1 MKFRILGDSIITS
14 NSAYKG
20 LYREEPIYIEDD
32 ELYPFWDWYATE
44 AGDGGYISDI
54 EKAKKLVEMYAKK
67 EYIMK
72 SSGLKSK
79 KLALKIASL
88 V

>member
-32 ELYPFWDWYATE
+32 ELYPFWIGMLLRLVMEVYF
-44 AGDGGYISDI
+44 GY
-54 EKAKKLVEMYAKK
+54 
-67 EYIMK
+67 
-72 SSGLKSK
+72 
-79 KLALKIASL
+79 
-88 V
+88 

>member
-32 ELYPFWDWYATE
+32 ELYPFGIGMLLRLVME
-44 AGDGGYISDI
+44 GIFRI
-54 EKAKKLVEMYAKK
+54 LKKQKTCRDVCKK
-67 EYIMK
+67 GNI
-72 SSGLKSK
+72 L
-79 KLALKIASL
+79 
-88 V
+88 

>member
-32 ELYPFWDWYATE
+32 ELYPFW
-44 AGDGGYISDI
+44 GIFRI
-54 EKAKKLVEMYAKK
+54 LKKQKNL
-67 EYIMK
+67 
-72 SSGLKSK
+72 
-79 KLALKIASL
+79 
-88 V
+88 

>member
-32 ELYPFWDWYATE
+32 ELYPFW
-44 AGDGGYISDI
+44 G
-54 EKAKKLVEMYAKK
+54 LVCY
-67 EYIMK
+67 
-72 SSGLKSK
+72 
-79 KLALKIASL
+79 
-88 V
+88 